1 MTMLLMDRNRA
12 TTGLA
17 ERVTRVAFILYVVYR
32 LVGVTQPFRDTDL
45 AANNDPNPIN
55 RIVDTVI
62 PFISVLCLW
71 PKRSTVLT
79 LIRREKFL
87 TLLIFWCLAST
98 LWADFPFIS
107 LKAAVRLIGSTIVV
121 LAFFLNA
128 KTTTDALKQIKQIL
142 KIYIPLSFL
151 AILLVPAAT
160 QWEWPAWRG
169 LTTHKNTL
177 GQISFISAVVL
188 AYGIRE
194 LTAKKRLVAGG
205 FLLSAVVLVLGSK
218 STTCLIAL
226 MSVCLM
232 STWLFVDRRA
242 GRLVAL
248 ALLVCLLSL
257 TALGG
262 ILDLDKIFGAFG
274 KDTTFTDRTDLWPVI
289 IDEAKSHPI
298 LGCGFNG
305 FWVVDNPSVLG
316 LYAWD
321 QFPWKPTEAHE
332 GYVDLFNE
340 IGAVGVLLLALMI
353 LTYFKSL
360 MKLRK
365 PLYWKWFFI
374 GILIVNFTESTLF
387 RPSDFLSWM
396 FVMSYLALYVELIR
410 QESYARGH
418 VAAAA

>member
-1 MTMLLMDRNRA
+1 MLLMDRNRA

-107 LKAAVRLIGSTIVV
+107 LRAAVRLIGSTIVV

-365 PLYWKWFFI
+365 PLYWK
-374 GILIVNFTESTLF
+374 
-387 RPSDFLSWM
+387 
-396 FVMSYLALYVELIR
+396 
-410 QESYARGH
+410 
-418 VAAAA
+418 